1 MDWVKLTDEFNSI
14 IYDISHTENNY
25 FITGKAGTGKS
36 TLLQY
41 INATLNKKCVLLAPT
56 GRAAINI
63 KGQTLHSFFYLDT
76 GVLQPKDFKS
86 KSNKKSKTLIPLL
99 LMKYQW

>member
-1 MDWVKLTDEFNSI
+1 MDWVELTDEFNSI
-14 IYDISHTENNY
+14 IYDITHTQNNY

-41 INATLNKKCVLLAPT
+41 LNLTLSKKCVLLAPT

-63 KGQTLHSFFYLDT
+63 GGQTL
-76 GVLQPKDFKS
+76 
-86 KSNKKSKTLIPLL
+86 LL
-99 LMKYQW
+99 LNI

>member
-1 MDWVKLTDEFNSI
+1 MNNIKTNQKVDLSWIQLTDEFKNVLEKI
-14 IYDISHTENNY
+14 NNTRNNY

-41 INATLNKKCVLLAPT
+41 LSHTTEKKCVLLAPT

-63 KGQTLHSFFYLDT
+63 EGQTLHSFFRLGP
-76 GVLQPKDFKS
+76 GVM
-86 KSNKKSKTLIPLL
+86 TI
-99 LMKYQW
+99 

>member
-14 IYDISHTENNY
+14 IYDIANTENNY

-41 INATLNKKCVLLAPT
+41 LNITLNNSEIKNRKIEPRKSMVRPPSRHENCICVVST
-56 GRAAINI
+56 
-63 KGQTLHSFFYLDT
+63 FYFEICKL
-76 GVLQPKDFKS
+76 
-86 KSNKKSKTLIPLL
+86 
-99 LMKYQW
+99 

>member
-14 IYDISHTENNY
+14 IHSINHTENNY

-41 INATLNKKCVLLAPT
+41 IDAKCSSFTTHTLT
-56 GRAAINI
+56 
-63 KGQTLHSFFYLDT
+63 
-76 GVLQPKDFKS
+76 
-86 KSNKKSKTLIPLL
+86 
-99 LMKYQW
+99 